1 MIEQQRLTYI
11 VPGQFD
17 DAEPEITSTSAHG
30 VRPKLSITNASTLL
44 PLPTTITTNSVH
56 TNQANTNLELSINDI
71 RSSFDENDKCGKISL
86 PTSTIST
93 SSRTSSPI
101 SANSSKMNVLHQ
113 GSPSSANKTT
123 SSDLICTLQNQ
134 HQTHHN
140 HQLQQQQQQQH
151 QTCAQSYQYSQTTA
165 AIGDINK
172 DIHPF
177 HSHHHQQAQLQQ
189 HQRRSF
195 STTSIPIINRSPHQ
209 TITEAEAARSLLQLS
224 GSGSAGVD
232 ANDGNHNTPNH
243 ISRTIKTDNVIPSN
257 QSRSSVSKKNSV
269 PNITM
274 DGTTTN
280 DHHDQSSSSSPTSSM
295 KPDRIVYEVASDLV
309 LLAQNQQLNKS
320 NEIAS
325 KMITTDT
332 SVNGN
337 RHSSPIGD
345 RRTSQPTSVIISRH
359 SPPVNQDHSQVST
372 SSTQRKRIRSDRERS
387 ISESSSMVNTNNPF
401 IHLNSP
407 YPMGNSSQQLQLHQQ
422 YGVVRNNPTAA
433 LIAEEIKRAIAT
445 NNVNSNDPRI
455 PFPNNIAHPM
465 AYLQGGGSGLH
476 CTSPPTIDNAL
487 LQERQKL
494 FHKLYENLN
503 PTFPPPSNPTLY
515 SYGLPTVSEQQSHH
529 HHHHHGLS
537 SSLSSPLV
545 IATNNNNL
553 NKVPNQSTILSQY
566 HVPIITTTTASNI
579 VDNNRRLSTGLNPFE
594 KESSIGKR
602 KSPIIFQTSN
612 ERKNSTSSVGR
623 HFSTSPNVPLPP
635 PPSTPL
641 KPPVIFDP
649 STISGSDGM
658 DQPIDLSKSSKP
670 NEKVKSDVENLTSS
684 MSHESSIQLQVENN
698 RSPQSQQQSQS
709 SPNHNHRHYVRF
721 RPMMEEKQL
730 TEQLV
735 RAFSPLHD
743 MYPNKPTSNN
753 GREMYKNVRSE
764 EFVHLTPGVHTPH
777 RLPQNMLLL
786 GSRSSSTSTGS
797 SGSGSTTTS
806 TTTSTSSR
814 SISLNN
820 AYSTAEGKSVCN
832 ICMKQFSKPSQL
844 RLHINIHFFERPFR
858 CDSCAV
864 SFRTK
869 GHLQKHSRSVSHLNK
884 LNMNNTFGRPSTD
897 NPRPFK
903 CSDCKIAFRIHGH
916 LAKHLRSKMH
926 IMKLEC
932 LGKLPFGMF
941 AEMERSNIN
950 LTPIDTTDCEK
961 ALESL
966 KSLAQR
972 LYDPRQM
979 CWKVSEMID
988 DGNTNTMADEVIEDE
1003 DDELDVD
1010 EDEYIDDDME
1020 SENGSLNP
1028 ASSPTNSSRSKSPWT
1043 ESLATS
1049 NDVPIV
1055 PSTTQ
1060 LTQPQPQ
1067 PPPPPPPPL
1076 PIQQQQQQQQQPVV
1090 STLSGSIASTR
1101 SNTCHIC
1108 GRLFKAAKFL
1118 QVHLY
1123 CDHPEAAP
1131 GSEPVVSSA

>member
-1 MIEQQRLTYI
+1 
-11 VPGQFD
+11 
-17 DAEPEITSTSAHG
+17 
-30 VRPKLSITNASTLL
+30 
-44 PLPTTITTNSVH
+44 
-56 TNQANTNLELSINDI
+56 
-71 RSSFDENDKCGKISL
+71 
-86 PTSTIST
+86 
-93 SSRTSSPI
+93 
-101 SANSSKMNVLHQ
+101 
-113 GSPSSANKTT
+113 
-123 SSDLICTLQNQ
+123 
-134 HQTHHN
+134 
-140 HQLQQQQQQQH
+140 
-151 QTCAQSYQYSQTTA
+151 
-165 AIGDINK
+165 
-172 DIHPF
+172 
-177 HSHHHQQAQLQQ
+177 
-189 HQRRSF
+189 
-195 STTSIPIINRSPHQ
+195 
-209 TITEAEAARSLLQLS
+209 
-224 GSGSAGVD
+224 
-232 ANDGNHNTPNH
+232 
-243 ISRTIKTDNVIPSN
+243 
-257 QSRSSVSKKNSV
+257 
-269 PNITM
+269 M

-465 AYLQGGGSGLH
+465 AYLQGGGS
-476 CTSPPTIDNAL
+476 
-487 LQERQKL
+487 
-494 FHKLYENLN
+494 
-503 PTFPPPSNPTLY
+503 
-515 SYGLPTVSEQQSHH
+515 
-529 HHHHHGLS
+529 
-537 SSLSSPLV
+537 
-545 IATNNNNL
+545 
-553 NKVPNQSTILSQY
+553 
-566 HVPIITTTTASNI
+566 
-579 VDNNRRLSTGLNPFE
+579 
-594 KESSIGKR
+594 ESSIGKR

-641 KPPVIFDP
+641 KPPIIFDP

-698 RSPQSQQQSQS
+698 RSPQQQQSQS

-764 EFVHLTPGVHTPH
+764 EFAHLTPGVHTPH

-961 ALESL
+961 ALES
-966 KSLAQR
+966 
-972 LYDPRQM
+972 
-979 CWKVSEMID
+979 
-988 DGNTNTMADEVIEDE
+988 
-1003 DDELDVD
+1003 
-1010 EDEYIDDDME
+1010 
-1020 SENGSLNP
+1020 
-1028 ASSPTNSSRSKSPWT
+1028 PWT

-1067 PPPPPPPPL
+1067 PPPPPPL